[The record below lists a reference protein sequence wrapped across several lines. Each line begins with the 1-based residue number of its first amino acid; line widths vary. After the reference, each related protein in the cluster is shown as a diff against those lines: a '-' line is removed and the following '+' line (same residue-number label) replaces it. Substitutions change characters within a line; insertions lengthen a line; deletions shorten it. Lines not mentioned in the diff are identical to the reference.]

1 MDSAQLETFA
11 AVVREGSFDAAA
23 RALSLTPSA
32 VSQRIKALE
41 QAAGQ
46 VLVRR
51 AKPCRATEAG
61 EPLLRLAGQLALL
74 EREALDTARGG
85 GGADWTRVPIVVN
98 ADSLAT
104 WFLPALAALPP
115 GLRLLFDVH
124 QDDQE
129 YTADLLRGGTAMAAV
144 TAQHVPVQGC
154 RVQRLG
160 TMHYVAVASPALRAA
175 WFADG
180 VTEQALAAAPMLV
193 LNRRDQ
199 LQHRFLRTVTRR
211 RLDPP
216 VHYVPAVGAFNE
228 AIRLGLGWGMA
239 PERFC
244 GDDLAAGRY
253 EQLTPGRR
261 VSVPLY
267 WQHWRLESAALTALT
282 GAVRAVAATALD

>member
-23 RALSLTPSA
+23 RALNLTPSA

-41 QAAGQ
+41 QSAGQ

-51 AKPCRATEAG
+51 AKPCQATEAG

-85 GGADWTRVPIVVN
+85 RDTGWTRAAIVVN

-115 GLRLLFDVH
+115 EPRLLFDVH
-124 QDDQE
+124 SDDQE
-129 YTADLLRGGTAMAAV
+129 YTADLLRSGTVMAAV
-144 TAQHVPVQGC
+144 TSQHVPVQGC

-160 TMHYVAVASPALRAA
+160 TMHYVAAAAPRTRAA
-175 WFADG
+175 WFAAG
-180 VTEQALAAAPMLV
+180 VTAQTLAAAPMLV
-193 LNRRDQ
+193 LNRKDQ
-199 LQHRFLRTVTRR
+199 LQHRFLRTVARR
-211 RLDPP
+211 PLEPP
-216 VHYVPAVGAFNE
+216 IHYIPAVSAFNE
-228 AIRLGLGWGMA
+228 AIRLGLGWGMV

-244 GDDLAAGRY
+244 AEDLATGRL
-253 EQLTPGRR
+253 EPLLPGHR

-267 WQHWRLESAALTALT
+267 WQHWRLESAVLAALTE
-282 GAVRAVAATALD
+282 AVRAAAATALD